1 VVDGDLGTR
10 ARTKIAVGKMSRDLD
25 ITVKLPEITAG
36 KIQEY
41 TPREAERASYA
52 RRAPG

>member
-1 VVDGDLGTR
+1 MVDGDLGTH
-10 ARTKIAVGKMSRDLD
+10 ARTKIAVGKTSRDLD
-25 ITVKLPEITAG
+25 ITVKLRKSRQG